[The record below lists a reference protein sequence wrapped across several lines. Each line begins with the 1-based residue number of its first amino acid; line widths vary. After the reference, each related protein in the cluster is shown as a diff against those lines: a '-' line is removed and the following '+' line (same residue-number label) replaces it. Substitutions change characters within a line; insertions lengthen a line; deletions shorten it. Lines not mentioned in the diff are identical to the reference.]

1 MTRAAMT
8 KFRKVKTAS
17 GRVYMVAEPKGSA
30 WDRLLYG
37 ASLVLIP
44 FGGVLILAKV
54 AGMI

>member
-8 KFRKVKTAS
+8 KFKRVKTAS

>member
-8 KFRKVKTAS
+8 KFRKIKTAS

-44 FGGVLILAKV
+44 FGGVLILAKA